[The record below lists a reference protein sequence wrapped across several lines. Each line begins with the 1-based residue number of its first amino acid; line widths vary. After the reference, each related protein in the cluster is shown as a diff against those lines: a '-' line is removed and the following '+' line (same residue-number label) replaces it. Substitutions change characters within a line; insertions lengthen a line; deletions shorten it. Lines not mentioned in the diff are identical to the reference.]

1 MNTKCLILSL
11 VSFFCVSVASY
22 SQKITLN
29 FCGSPDNDLY
39 VILKKE
45 SIQLI
50 RFDTPEAAVENASEG
65 SGVLI
70 VSDTYPASPPNI
82 KPEVF
87 EKAKRKRLRLY
98 IEYHTFPAL
107 SNTTDSIFK
116 STLERG
122 VITSN
127 VFGDALKPMSI
138 VSINDCHLISVDEKN
153 PLMVLGKVAGFDK
166 AEYGINDIKTYPLLF
181 QKDNMLVATTKLSD
195 FATGRYGPEQSW
207 KQVWNYIISWVT
219 GNNNFHFNHWL
230 SYVDPMYTKNAKL
243 PENAVRTSI
252 AKGAEWFYKAHL
264 FIAPSW
270 KELWLKYQGNG
281 LSPVG
286 PPVSQQ
292 LPNGDGSLGILEG
305 HVSSINYDGTQQYRY
320 WVRADVQGEVAYAL
334 AAAGNLLHKDEY
346 YKVAKNLA
354 NFIFYHSNLREGNK
368 NDKNSPAY
376 GLIGWSVTHPGVF
389 YGDDNA
395 RCILG
400 LIGASAYMNTSEWDT
415 KILEA
420 ILANFRTTGKEGFRG
435 PRLSEEDILK
445 QGWKHFEN
453 RDIINPHPHY
463 ESWMWACYLWL
474 YNKTGYKPLLQKA
487 KEAIRLT
494 MEAYPDKWKWTNGIQ
509 QERARMILPLAWL
522 VRIENTAEHR
532 RWLDEVVE
540 KLLANQMECGAIR
553 EELGGAGGQYGR
565 TASNKAYGLREA
577 PLIFENGDPVAD
589 MLYTSNFAFF
599 SLNEAAHATGNKKY
613 KIAVDKLSDFL
624 TRIQVKSNRHKDLDG
639 GWFRAFDYNRW
650 DYWAS
655 NADVGWG
662 AWSTLTGW
670 IQSWIVSTQLLVER
684 DNSYWELTK
693 KSMINK
699 RMTETVKTM
708 LDGDSLAN

>member
-1 MNTKCLILSL
+1 MNTKCFILSL
-11 VSFFCVSVASY
+11 VSFFCANIATY

-29 FCGSPDNDLY
+29 FCGNSNNDLY
-39 VILKKE
+39 IVLKKE
-45 SIQLI
+45 NIQLI
-50 RFDTPEAAVENASEG
+50 RFDTPEAAVDKASEG

-70 VSDTYPASPPNI
+70 VSDTYPASPGNI
-82 KPEVF
+82 KREVL

-98 IEYHTFPAL
+98 IEYHTITAL
-107 SNTTDSIFK
+107 SNTTDSIFQ

-138 VSINDCHLISVDEKN
+138 VSINDCHLIPVDEKN

-166 AEYGINDIKTYPLLF
+166 AEYGINDITTYPLLF
-181 QKDNMLVATTKLSD
+181 QRDDMLVATTKLSD

-207 KQVWNYIISWVT
+207 KQVWNYIISWAA
-219 GNNNFHFNHWL
+219 GDNNFHFDHWL
-230 SYVDPMYTKNAKL
+230 SYVDPTYAKNVKL
-243 PENAVRTSI
+243 PQNAVRTSI

-292 LPNGDGSLGILEG
+292 LPNGNGSLGILEG
-305 HVSSINYDGTQQYRY
+305 HVSNINYDGTQQYRY

-354 NFIFYHSNLREGNK
+354 NFIFYHSNLRDGNK

-400 LIGASAYMNTSEWDT
+400 LIGASAYMNTGEWDT

-435 PRLSEEDILK
+435 SRLSEEDILK
-445 QGWKHFEN
+445 KGWQYFEN

-474 YNKTGYKPLLQKA
+474 YDKTGYKPLLQKA

-522 VRIENTAEHR
+522 VRIENTEEHR
-532 RWLDEVVE
+532 HWLDEVVE
-540 KLLANQMECGAIR
+540 KLLSNQMECGAIR
-553 EELGGAGGQYGR
+553 EELGGAGGSYGR

-599 SLNEAAHATGNKKY
+599 SLNEAAHATGNEKY

-624 TRIQVKSNRHKDLDG
+624 TRIQIKSSRHKDLDG

-655 NADVGWG
+655 NADIGWG

-699 RMTETVKTM
+699 HMPETVKIM
-708 LDGDSLAN
+708 MEEMPK